1 MPSRSLM
8 AANWKM
14 FKTVGESTA
23 YAKELCRRMESWHEE
38 APEQVIC
45 PTLPALYTVSRALS
59 QSSVKIGAQSL
70 DLGREGANTGAV
82 SGYLIREAGAA
93 YVIVGH
99 SERRQLYGEDDELV
113 AEKAASALASHL
125 IPIICV
131 GETESQRNAGETDP
145 VVDRQVTRALQ
156 RLTGAATVVIAYEPL
171 WAIGTGLVPDPSE
184 ANRVAGRIRD
194 AVQKIRPETTT
205 TVRILYGGSVNR
217 GNIRDFA
224 CQPQLDGALV
234 GGASLDVAHWLDLI
248 KGWQEVRQ

>member
-1 MPSRSLM
+1 MPDRSLM

-14 FKTVGESTA
+14 YKTVSESAA
-23 YAKELCRRMESWHEE
+23 YAKELGRRMESWTPE

-45 PTLPALYTVSRALS
+45 PTLPALFTVSRALS
-59 QSSVKIGAQSL
+59 QVSVEVGAQSL
-70 DLGREGANTGAV
+70 DLGLEGANTGAV

-99 SERRQLYGEDDELV
+99 SERRQLYGEDDDMV

-131 GETESQRNAGETDP
+131 GETGSQRSAGETDQ
-145 VVDRQVTRALQ
+145 VVDRQVSRALQ
-156 RLTGAATVVIAYEPL
+156 RLAGPAAVVIAYEPL
-171 WAIGTGLVPDPSE
+171 WAIGTGMVPEPAE
-184 ANRVAGRIRD
+184 ANRVAGLIRD
-194 AVQKIRPETTT
+194 AVQKVRPEMTN

-224 CQPQLDGALV
+224 RQPLLDGALV
-234 GGASLDVAHWLDLI
+234 GGASLEVAHWLDLI
-248 KGWQEVRQ
+248 GGWQEVRQ